1 MSKFLSALLAAAVAL
16 TAIAPA
22 PAFAD
27 HRRDGYYDHRDRDRY
42 DHRRRHRDHDDDDA
56 VAAGVIGLVLGLAVG
71 AAVADSNR
79 RRYGEGQCYDNYQ
92 RCAPP
97 EGYYRDDYYDDRG
110 GYYEDDRCLRTERV
124 WDRRAQR
131 YVTVEIPC

>member
-1 MSKFLSALLAAAVAL
+1 MQKFIAAFLAVL
-16 TAIAPA
+16 VTATAFAPA

-27 HRRDGYYDHRDRDRY
+27 HRRDGYYDRGDHDRY
-42 DHRRRHRDHDDDDA
+42 DHRRRRHHDDDDDEA
-56 VAAGVIGLVLGLAVG
+56 IAAGVIGLVLGLAVG
-71 AAVADSNR
+71 AAVSDSNR
-79 RRYGEGQCYDNYQ
+79 RRYDEGRCYDNYQ

-110 GYYEDDRCLRTERV
+110 YYGDDRCVRTERV

-131 YVTVEIPC
+131 YVTIEVPC